1 MGLLARLCRE
11 QRKTVV
17 MVGHDLNLAHS
28 ISTHALLLM
37 GDGRWH
43 AGSVDDAMQP
53 ALLSDYLGHPIEM
66 IEHGGRRIF
75 IPLEVHHA

>member
-1 MGLLARLCRE
+1 MSLLARLCRE
-11 QRKTVV
+11 RGKTVV
-17 MVGHDLNLAHS
+17 AIGHDLTLAAG

-43 AGSVDDAMQP
+43 AGP
-53 ALLSDYLGHPIEM
+53 AHATLRADLLSEYLHHPIEM

-75 IPLEVHHA
+75 IPLENTQ